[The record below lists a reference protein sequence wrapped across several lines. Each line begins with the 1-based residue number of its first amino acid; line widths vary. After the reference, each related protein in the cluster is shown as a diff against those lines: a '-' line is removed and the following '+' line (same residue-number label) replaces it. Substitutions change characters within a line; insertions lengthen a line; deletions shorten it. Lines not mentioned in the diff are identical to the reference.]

1 MGFTGYAWHL
11 VEIYGMLGKDVVFH
25 SLRLQS
31 EHGINTHPENR
42 VILIRQTTLTSRKR
56 RFEEKKLIS
65 CGWTWFFNGNSR
77 LCSRIKKY
85 ILTRSG
91 SYNVSVRYSK

>member
-11 VEIYGMLGKDVVFH
+11 VEIYEMLGKDVVFH

-31 EHGINTHPENR
+31 EYGINTHPENR

-56 RFEEKKLIS
+56 RFEEKKLMS
-65 CGWTWFFNGNSR
+65 CGWT
-77 LCSRIKKY
+77 
-85 ILTRSG
+85 
-91 SYNVSVRYSK
+91 